1 MFDDIVQLNCNNNM
15 KECLTNPNAFTFILP
30 NELDC
35 TILVSKNS
43 GKYRIQ
49 SQKFEGIWYIL
60 SELYTKSNQYF
71 KQQGSKIEFQFTDH
85 VPLQDLFSAIDDH
98 YNLRNDLRN
107 MKQKLE
113 KKTTEFT
120 TIQRR
125 LLTRFKEKNPA
136 PLNNLD
142 LLLQKSYD
150 DTIGLANKY
159 EHIQ

>member
-1 MFDDIVQLNCNNNM
+1 
-15 KECLTNPNAFTFILP
+15 
-30 NELDC
+30 
-35 TILVSKNS
+35 
-43 GKYRIQ
+43 
-49 SQKFEGIWYIL
+49 
-60 SELYTKSNQYF
+60 
-71 KQQGSKIEFQFTDH
+71 
-85 VPLQDLFSAIDDH
+85 
-98 YNLRNDLRN
+98 